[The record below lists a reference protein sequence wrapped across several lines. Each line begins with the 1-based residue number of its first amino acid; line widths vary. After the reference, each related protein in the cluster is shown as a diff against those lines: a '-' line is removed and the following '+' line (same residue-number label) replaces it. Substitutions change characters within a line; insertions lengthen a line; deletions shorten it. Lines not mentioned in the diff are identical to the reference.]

1 LSRPELV
8 KKEIA
13 GISEYVP
20 GKSIVEIAELYG
32 FDPASVIKLGSN
44 ENVLGPSPKAVDA
57 IIAHANNVNTYPSA
71 VASELVD
78 ALSIYTGFSVDNIC
92 ASGPGMDG
100 LLDNLMRLLISP
112 GDEVIIPTPTFSYY
126 SIAASAN
133 GAVPVYVKLRE
144 DYSLDVESIKKAES
158 ERTKVIFLCS
168 PNNPTGKCVDESDL
182 RSIIEYTRGLVF
194 VDEAY
199 IEFSDSDV
207 SHLVAEYDNIIIGR
221 TLSKAF
227 GLAGMRLGYGLM
239 PSWLK
244 SEYMKIVTPFNVSV
258 PSVFAGVAA
267 LSDSEYLNKSIT
279 CAREGR
285 NYLMKNIPFKVYDS
299 QANFVLVDVSPLK
312 SKDVTVSLLEKGI
325 IVRDCRSFKDAGDSL
340 IRVTVGTTEQNKKV
354 VAAFAAAS
362 KMLKSLEYQ

>member
-1 LSRPELV
+1 MSRPELI
-8 KKEIA
+8 KEDVA
-13 GISEYVP
+13 GIAKYVP
-20 GKSIVEIAELYG
+20 GKSIEEIAKIYG
-32 FDPASVIKLGSN
+32 FDPTSVIKLGSN

-57 IIAHANNVNTYPSA
+57 IIAHANDVNIYPSA

-78 ALSIYTGFSVDNIC
+78 AISVYTGLSKDNIC

-126 SIAASAN
+126 GIAACAN
-133 GAVPVYVKLRE
+133 GAVPVYVKLSE
-144 DYSLDVESIKKAES
+144 DYSLDLESIKNAES
-158 ERTKVIFLCS
+158 ENTKVIFLCS
-168 PNNPTGKCVDESDL
+168 PNNPTGKLVAESDL
-182 RSIIEYTRGLVF
+182 RSILEYTRGLVF

-199 IEFSDSDV
+199 IEFSDSNV
-207 SHLVAEYDNIIIGR
+207 SHLLAEYDNIIIGR

-244 SEYMKIVTPFNVSV
+244 AEYMKIATPFNVSV
-258 PSVFAGVAA
+258 PSIFAGVAA
-267 LSDSEYLNKSIT
+267 LSDSEHLEKSIA

-285 NYLMKNIPFKVYDS
+285 DYLVGNIPFKVYDS
-299 QANFVLVDVSPLK
+299 QANFVLVDVFPLK

-325 IVRDCRSFKDAGDSL
+325 IVRDCTSFKDAGNSL
-340 IRVTVGTTEQNKKV
+340 IRVTVGTSEQNKKV
-354 VAAFAAAS
+354 VAAFEDAS
-362 KMLKSLEYQ
+362 KLL